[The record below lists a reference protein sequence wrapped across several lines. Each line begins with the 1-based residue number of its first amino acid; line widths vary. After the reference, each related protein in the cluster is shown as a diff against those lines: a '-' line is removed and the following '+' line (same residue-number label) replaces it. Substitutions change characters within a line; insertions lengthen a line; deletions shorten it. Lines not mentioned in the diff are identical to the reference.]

1 MRKAAWSPAGDASW
15 ESSGIFRRRQ
25 LPGGGTG
32 GMPLKGI
39 PAPGLFLSLWFPSTG
54 TVSSSTGSCCHN
66 ILLHHKPESTVSR
79 TMSWNLWTPE
89 PKYGLFPLDTLHQ
102 VFCYLTEERNWWPS
116 TCLGYRLIAAPRS
129 SRSEKLCH
137 SVPWN
142 LRLFL
147 SVLEGKLP
155 CGDHSVSASHQGCA
169 TC

>member
-25 LPGGGTG
+25 YLEVALEACLWRVYLPLVCSFHFDSL
-32 GMPLKGI
+32 PLEQFPLPQD
-39 PAPGLFLSLWFPSTG
+39 PAAIIFCFT
-54 TVSSSTGSCCHN
+54 TN
-66 ILLHHKPESTVSR
+66 PESTVSR